1 MTELALTQTANVG
14 EIIKLV
20 TDGLDSEHSVRA
32 YKKAL
37 DEFVNWYQSAGAPGL
52 RRATVQKYKKY
63 LQDLNLSSA
72 TINQRLSAIRK
83 LAKEAAANEY
93 IEDSIASGIKSVEG
107 VKSKGQRTGNWL
119 SKDQAQQLLQAP
131 NTTTLKGLRDK
142 AILAMFLFS
151 GLRRSELAALTI
163 EHVQQREGRWVIV
176 DMVGKGGKCRTVPLN
191 AKSKAVLDAWTAA
204 AGITEGRIF
213 RAINKSDNLAG
224 TREIR
229 RGIESTG
236 YMTDQSLANVVT
248 YYCDKCG
255 FKNVAAHDLRRTYA
269 KLARKSGARIEQIQ
283 ITLGH
288 ASPDT
293 TNRYLGTTLDLV
305 ESPSDLIDLDI

>member
-1 MTELALTQTANVG
+1 MTELALTQTANIS

-20 TDGLDSEHSVRA
+20 TDGLDSTHSRRA
-32 YKKAL
+32 YEKAL
-37 DEFVNWYQSAGAPGL
+37 DEFMNWYQLAGAPGL

-93 IEDSIASGIKSVEG
+93 IEDNIASGIKSVEG
-107 VKSKGQRTGNWL
+107 VKSKGQRMGNWL

-131 NTTTLKGLRDK
+131 DTATLKGLRDK

-151 GLRRSELAALTI
+151 GLRRSELAALTM
-163 EHVQQREGRWVIV
+163 EHIQQREGRWVIV

-191 AKSKAVLDAWTAA
+191 AKSKAVLDTWTEA
-204 AGITEGRIF
+204 AGITQGRVF
-213 RAINKSDNLAG
+213 KAINKSDNLAG

-229 RGIESTG
+229 KGIESTG

-255 FKNVAAHDLRRTYA
+255 FQNVAAHDLRRTYA

-293 TNRYLGTTLDLV
+293 TNRYLGTTLDLAD
-305 ESPSDLIDLDI
+305 SPSDLIDLDI